1 MAVPAAL
8 EKRQYRSSDAGVFW
22 ERIVVFALAA
32 CALITVLVTLGIIMM
47 LTSQSLSFFET
58 TPIKMTISDSED
70 SLSPN
75 QHKQCVD
82 FLDGFRRR
90 GGDSQFVIA
99 YPPSGSPQS
108 VAVTDILA
116 LARKADVPTDRVTV
130 EPAIVQ
136 EGKEAPTWVTLSFGR
151 TIGIAEFLTGGQW
164 TALQASNLVK
174 TEFGILPLL
183 SGTFRVTLIAMI
195 IALPLGL
202 ITAIYL
208 SEFASQNIRSYLKP
222 TLEIIAGIPT
232 VVLGYFAILLISPGL
247 QLFSG
252 GAFDTFNAT
261 SAGIAVGILCLPM
274 ICSLS
279 EDAMRAVPNS
289 LREGA
294 YGLGCTRFETA
305 IKVVVPAAL
314 SGIISAFLLAFS
326 RAVGETMVVAL
337 AAGTL
342 PTLTADPTRPAQTM
356 TGFIVEMIKSE
367 NEYGTVQYYS
377 LYAVAITLFVITFA
391 MTLLGQLIRQRFRE
405 SYQ

>member
-1 MAVPAAL
+1 MAIPAAL
-8 EKRQYRSSDAGVFW
+8 EKRDYRSTGAGLLW
-22 ERIVVFALAA
+22 ERMVVVGLACCALAT
-32 CALITVLVTLGIIMM
+32 ILVTLGIVVM
-47 LTSQSLSFFET
+47 LVSQSIGF
-58 TPIKMTISDSED
+58 
-70 SLSPN
+70 
-75 QHKQCVD
+75 
-82 FLDGFRRR
+82 FLD
-90 GGDSQFVIA
+90 
-99 YPPSGSPQS
+99 
-108 VAVTDILA
+108 
-116 LARKADVPTDRVTV
+116 
-130 EPAIVQ
+130 EH
-136 EGKEAPTWVTLSFGR
+136 VTLS
-151 TIGIAEFLTGGQW
+151 EFFTGGKW
-164 TALQASNLVK
+164 TALQAKELENAQ
-174 TEFGILPLL
+174 FGILPLL
-183 SGTFRVTLIAMI
+183 SGTFRVTIIAMV

-208 SEFASQNIRSYLKP
+208 SEFASHRVRSFLKP

-247 QLFSG
+247 QAISG
-252 GAFDTFNAT
+252 GAFETFNAT

-279 EDAMRAVPNS
+279 EDAMRAVPDS
-289 LREGA
+289 LRAGA
-294 YGLGCTRFETA
+294 YGLGCTPFETA
-305 IKVVVPAAL
+305 VKVVLPAAL

-367 NEYGTVQYYS
+367 NEFGTVQYYS

-391 MTLLGQLIRQRFRE
+391 MTLLGQLIRRRFRE